1 MSKKS
6 GRTHRITLY
15 INSNSL
21 KYCDSFGVNQIPKE
35 IKKFIDNKIYHNKY
49 LQNTHLWVNIVWILL
64 HWIYWFYVQ
73 REKSGKLIL
82 ATWFWKEWQS
92 NSKLLFEL
100 KWKWYTNRTRQKDWD
115 WWSIPAELETKS
127 NTQNQS
133 LRLK

>member
-35 IKKFIDNKIYHNKY
+35 IKKFTDNKIHHNKY
-49 LQNTHLWVNIVWILL
+49 LQNTHLWVNIVRILL

-115 WWSIPAELETKS
+115 WWSIQAELETKS